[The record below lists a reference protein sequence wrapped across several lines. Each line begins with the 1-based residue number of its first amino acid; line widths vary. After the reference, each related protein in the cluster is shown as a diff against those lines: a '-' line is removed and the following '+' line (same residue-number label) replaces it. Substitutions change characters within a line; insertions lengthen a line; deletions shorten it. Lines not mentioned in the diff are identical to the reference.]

1 MFKKAL
7 LAAMVTLT
15 ITAPALANPEY
26 IQSPM
31 PDWYQEGFTRG
42 HLNIPLMMKQGFSRL
57 EAIEIQNQM
66 KDLLE
71 AMPEYMAL
79 EHEGLSTD
87 LFSNRD
93 TLVRKALAQAI
104 SQVRDKK
111 QNESQFQTIPLKQ
124 GDFYVAFDFD
134 ETLMVHWY
142 ESGQKGPKYYDINGL
157 TLDYILRPKLLSPD
171 YISLTPGW
179 EKAFTDL
186 VAIPGCKG
194 IIVFTAKEDAS
205 AHAIIDRIRVGK
217 TPLRQFVKGIFT
229 RNHLVRDSKSVKPS
243 KDLRIIDESL
253 EHVILIDDNAT
264 RVFPEQF
271 RNLREFPK
279 YNADAYLKAKHD
291 QPDPK
296 VRSYFERLLPTVVD
310 EIREAA
316 AYSRK
321 HGISFVEAYFPYS
334 MEAANELIMLQRQG
348 YSLNEATQLLRE
360 KPEWFEPRFFIPN
373 PPKKAS

>member
-7 LAAMVTLT
+7 LTAMVSLLFTS
-15 ITAPALANPEY
+15 PSLAKPEY
-26 IQSPM
+26 IQTPM
-31 PDWYQEGFTRG
+31 PDWYKEGFTRG

-71 AMPEYMAL
+71 AMPEYMEL
-79 EHEGLSTD
+79 ERDGTSTD
-87 LFSNRD
+87 LFHHRD

-104 SQVRDKK
+104 TQVKGQR
-111 QNESQFQTIPLKQ
+111 QIESQFKPAPLKK

-142 ESGQKGPKYYDINGL
+142 ELGQKGPKYYDFKGL
-157 TLDYILRPKLLSPD
+157 TLDYILRPELLSPD
-171 YISLTPGW
+171 YVSLTPGW
-179 EKAFTDL
+179 ERAFTDL

-194 IIVFTAKEDAS
+194 ILIFTAKEDAS
-205 AHAIIDRIRVGK
+205 AHAIIDRMRVDN
-217 TPLRQFVKGIFT
+217 TPLRQFVKGVFT

-296 VRSYFERLLPTVVD
+296 VRSYFERLLPIVVD

-316 AYSRK
+316 AYSRQK
-321 HGISFVEAYFPYS
+321 NISFVEAYFPYS

-348 YSLNEATQLLRE
+348 YSLQEATQMLRDHH
-360 KPEWFEPRFFIPN
+360 WFEPRFFIPT
-373 PPKKAS
+373 PPKKSS